1 MRSVSAPAWLLL
13 AAGACATASA
23 ETGSA
28 ACAPC
33 HAAIYKSYQRTPMAL
48 SSGRVGAGG
57 FQESFA
63 RSEFSHAL
71 SGVRYRVYRDG
82 NRRLFSYDFTD
93 AGTPIHGSRPLEY
106 FIGSGTVGRSYLFS
120 VERFLYQAPVSYY
133 SAESRWDLSPGY
145 ERFDRLYLARPI
157 EAACL
162 QCHASRLQP
171 LPATQNGF
179 AASPF
184 L

>member
-23 ETGSA
+23 EIGSA

-33 HAAIYKSYQRTPMAL
+33 HAAIYKSYLRTPMAL
-48 SSGRVGAGG
+48 SSGRVVAGG

-82 NRRLFSYDFTD
+82 NRRLFNYDFTD
-93 AGTPIHGSRPLEY
+93 SGTSIHGSKPLEY
-106 FIGSGTVGRSYLFS
+106 FVGSGTLGRSYLFFIDG
-120 VERFLYQAPVSYY
+120 FLYQAPDKPL
-133 SAESRWDLSPGY
+133 ETGGLEGN
-145 ERFDRLYLARPI
+145 LIGTGRPVG
-157 EAACL
+157 
-162 QCHASRLQP
+162 QSW
-171 LPATQNGF
+171 
-179 AASPF
+179 
-184 L
+184 